1 MIQLLP
7 VGFVI
12 FVAGGV
18 VPESF
23 RFRSRHGV
31 RVVADRGVGSSGRTG
46 EPGQARFDK
55 LPVLYRCGHCRTE
68 RESKVLLYFYF
79 YFPSPVLF
87 LFFSM
92 LFSGGKA
99 RLAIGCLYREMG
111 TWVPYV
117 LGMGPTHDESG
128 LVRWDRMGLSL
139 PWPVVLGGHG
149 SFQVPKPA
157 KMFEL
162 IFYVI

>member
-1 MIQLLP
+1 MEYVWL
-7 VGFVI
+7 
-12 FVAGGV
+12 
-18 VPESF
+18 
-23 RFRSRHGV
+23 
-31 RVVADRGVGSSGRTG
+31 RTG
-46 EPGQARFDK
+46 ESGRRVGRVNRDRPGSTNFRFSID
-55 LPVLYRCGHCRTE
+55 VAIAGERE
-68 RESKVLLYFYF
+68 RESKVLLYFYV